1 MMNLTHLW
9 MNLFGTTQWLGINL
23 GFWVSMFLC
32 ALIAVLMN
40 VVFWGMKP
48 KRNEDNAAEDK

>member
-1 MMNLTHLW
+1 MNLSRLW

-32 ALIAVLMN
+32 ALIVVVMN

-48 KRNEDNAAEDK
+48 KRNEDNTAEDK

>member
-1 MMNLTHLW
+1 MMNLSRLW

-32 ALIAVLMN
+32 ALIVVVMN

-48 KRNEDNAAEDK
+48 KRNEDNTAEDK